1 MTRRRVL
8 QRCNSAAARR
18 YYQRK
23 GAFLEMRSHFQHL
36 KSQETQNG
44 SSNIIKLYGGFLKW
58 WYPTTMG
65 FPTKDDHLGVFG
77 GYHHLRKHPYIY
89 IYPQTGTFANP
100 ETHPLRAFVPFLP
113 GRVLSF
119 GLFFFA
125 FFVASRAS
133 VQTWHGHIPKPNV
146 TRVQSATQWT
156 ASVHTLHMPKP
167 VM

>member
-1 MTRRRVL
+1 MQIYDNIKNHIFAQTGIWSSSAFKTQFPLRLGFPCCFQLQIKLHWLKDTLAIMTRRRVL

-44 SSNIIKLYGGFLKW
+44 SSNIIKLQGGFLKW

-65 FPTKDDHLGVFG
+65 FPTKDDHFGVFG

-89 IYPQTGTFANP
+89 TSIYKYNTWNNT
-100 ETHPLRAFVPFLP
+100 
-113 GRVLSF
+113 SF
-119 GLFFFA
+119 
-125 FFVASRAS
+125 
-133 VQTWHGHIPKPNV
+133 
-146 TRVQSATQWT
+146 
-156 ASVHTLHMPKP
+156 
-167 VM
+167 